1 MATTFQVILER
12 DGSGWWLA
20 RIPAMPGCHT
30 QGKSIDQAL
39 HRVREALALW
49 VDDADRAI
57 LEPDIRLPSRLRAVV
72 TRTRRARESEA
83 RAHEAAR
90 SALGVSV
97 RALTESGMSTRDA
110 ARLLGISHQR
120 VHQLTS

>member
-1 MATTFQVILER
+1 MVTTYQVIVER
-12 DGSGWWLA
+12 DGSSWWLA
-20 RIPAMPGCHT
+20 RIPAVPGCHT

-39 HRVREALALW
+39 HRIREALDLW
-49 VDDADRAI
+49 VEDADRAT
-57 LEPDIRLPSRLRAVV
+57 LEPDIRLPSALRAVV
-72 TRTRRARESEA
+72 TRTWQARVSEA

-97 RALTESGMSTRDA
+97 RTLTESGMSTRDA